1 MPYKTKWV
9 KPEPFTVHKGVVVYH
24 AYIGDDIDT
33 PHFWFYTTQPL
44 LTEEDEVYNRDAR
57 RIIDVRVLPN
67 PDRLD
72 ISSLKAEV
80 KENHKLL
87 IRLAIDTFSSYGE
100 TNG

>member
-1 MPYKTKWV
+1 VPYKTRWV
-9 KPEPFTVHKGVVVYH
+9 KPEPFTVYKGVVVYH

-33 PHFWFYTTQPL
+33 LHFWFYTTQPL

-67 PDRLD
+67 PDGLD